1 MKAEN
6 LKDGKLWWE
15 GPQFLIDPSL
25 EWPELIYNEEDL
37 DESVECERK
46 VTTLAIKAEEIQ
58 NVGTVI
64 DINRYIAY

>member
-25 EWPELIYNEEDL
+25 EWPELIYYEEDL